1 MPVARYLAIARR
13 RWPLLMASS
22 VVCGLLLGG
31 LPFLATET
39 YQAETVLR
47 VVFAQRTES
56 GHVDTTPSASP
67 SPTQHQFPTLPP
79 EAPGRAAARRIT
91 TFTQLAN
98 TPDMAESVITE
109 LALPYSP
116 VQLSQQ
122 IQATTP
128 IGTNLITI
136 AVTDEDPDRAAK
148 IADALAKELVQA
160 GRVSVT
166 PPGELDAVVTI
177 TRPATA
183 PVRPLPVRWQMPLVL
198 GVLAGLTAGMAIAVV
213 RATNDSDDN
222 EDVDGA
228 IGRHRA

>member
-1 MPVARYLAIARR
+1 
-13 RWPLLMASS
+13 
-22 VVCGLLLGG
+22 
-31 LPFLATET
+31 
-39 YQAETVLR
+39 
-47 VVFAQRTES
+47 
-56 GHVDTTPSASP
+56 
-67 SPTQHQFPTLPP
+67 
-79 EAPGRAAARRIT
+79 
-91 TFTQLAN
+91 
-98 TPDMAESVITE
+98 MAESVITE

-128 IGTNLITI
+128 IGTNVITI

-198 GVLAGLTAGMAIAVV
+198 GVLAGLAAGMAIAVV